1 MCKPKNNNR
10 EYIYEHTKTM
20 RIYGMG
26 VFELYT
32 KITIKIE
39 IYGKKLFILSVL
51 FYFILY
57 FFSGL
62 KRVVSTSL
70 LIHIHLHSTQQTA
83 HSRPNSHRLAN
94 IKERKFNL

>member
-1 MCKPKNNNR
+1 
-10 EYIYEHTKTM
+10 M

-51 FYFILY
+51 FYI
-57 FFSGL
+57 FFL
-62 KRVVSTSL
+62 D
-70 LIHIHLHSTQQTA
+70 
-83 HSRPNSHRLAN
+83 
-94 IKERKFNL
+94 

>member
-1 MCKPKNNNR
+1 
-10 EYIYEHTKTM
+10 M

-51 FYFILY
+51 FYFIY

-62 KRVVSTSL
+62 KRVVSVSL
-70 LIHIHLHSTQQTA
+70 LIHIHLHSTEQTA
-83 HSRPNSHRLAN
+83 HSRPNSHRSAN
-94 IKERKFNL
+94 TV

>member
-51 FYFILY
+51 FYI
-57 FFSGL
+57 FFL
-62 KRVVSTSL
+62 D
-70 LIHIHLHSTQQTA
+70 
-83 HSRPNSHRLAN
+83 
-94 IKERKFNL
+94 